1 MERVDS
7 FLISAVGFLVSVG
20 RTQTTGTKAKNR
32 VVVESHI
39 LSKCFFNLRGEFVGE
54 SVQALSQFA
63 NILEKIVVSDEG
75 GDRREEARCGG
86 DKCFGDAGSNG
97 AEAGGTG
104 SAEAGEGVNDAP
116 NRTKKTDERSDASCG
131 SQPRHAL
138 FDTTDLVGGRKLHAD
153 GDGLERL
160 ESLRSRIARASD
172 LGLQFAVSGG
182 VDIGERGACG
192 DESLG
197 IGNAL
202 GGAKDFEELIALAAD
217 ATEQAEFLEDERPG
231 DQGEEEKNAKDD
243 TRDPASLR
251 KNVKNITDEE
261 CG

>member
-1 MERVDS
+1 MVTTSRCSVISLTVWVLGTSTSMPDCRMGAVIMKMMRRTRTTSMNGTMLMSERELCVDLVSCGMVSRLVIRELQIVREKKRIWRIMERVDS

-104 SAEAGEGVNDAP
+104 SAEAREGVNDAP

-138 FDTTDLVGGRKLHAD
+138 FDTT
-153 GDGLERL
+153 
-160 ESLRSRIARASD
+160 
-172 LGLQFAVSGG
+172 
-182 VDIGERGACG
+182 
-192 DESLG
+192 
-197 IGNAL
+197 
-202 GGAKDFEELIALAAD
+202 
-217 ATEQAEFLEDERPG
+217 
-231 DQGEEEKNAKDD
+231 
-243 TRDPASLR
+243 
-251 KNVKNITDEE
+251 
-261 CG
+261 